1 LFVLAR
7 SSVGWLAAK
16 SGNVLMLGLMDF
28 VDDLLII
35 LTTGLLAG
43 ILCRRTSIT
52 PLMGYLGVGV
62 LIGPTVL
69 GWVKSDQEEI
79 EHLAELGVF
88 FLLFSIGL
96 ELSLEELKRMGR
108 FLATGGP
115 LQLLLTAGPVA
126 AILAWVGWSWPA
138 AILIGAALAFSS
150 TVLVFKALG
159 ELGQTNSQ
167 LGRRAIAI
175 LLFQDAAL
183 VPLLLCVPLLAGTS
197 DSAGTAQW
205 IRLGLSSILFLAA
218 TFGLRIALTRFIIP
232 RITQH
237 RSPDLVVLLTL
248 TILGV
253 VTLTAHR
260 LGLPPA
266 IGAFAAGLAFGGNRW
281 SEQIDSLILPFR
293 EAFSAVFF
301 VSLGLLINLSDIL
314 YHPLSAVGGIALLMT
329 TKVLA
334 SSISLW
340 ATGVSWR
347 RTLAPSLGLAH
358 VGEFAFVLILLAA
371 SSGVISG
378 DQRQQVLA
386 IAGGTLLL
394 SPMLIRFGFGKR
406 HDDIAMDDDSHFPSW
421 RTDFEERRLAIVI
434 GMGPVGRAVV
444 SRLETLGHEI
454 CAVDINPLNLQAF
467 NQFGIPTVTGD
478 AESSDV
484 LASAGID
491 RAQIA
496 IVCVPVDEVAERT
509 TRAIRKLNSQIRIVV
524 RCRYA
529 RNAEAVRKAGADN
542 VFSEE
547 AYAAIELVRLV
558 DD

>member
-1 LFVLAR
+1 
-7 SSVGWLAAK
+7 
-16 SGNVLMLGLMDF
+16 MLGMMEF
-28 VDDLLII
+28 IDDLLII
-35 LTTGLLAG
+35 LTTGLCAG
-43 ILCRRTSIT
+43 ILCRRGNIT
-52 PLMGYLGVGV
+52 PLMGYLAVGV

-69 GWVKSDQEEI
+69 GWVKSEQEEI

-96 ELSLEELKRMGR
+96 ELSLDELKRMGR

-126 AILAWVGWSWPA
+126 GLLIWAGWSIPA
-138 AILIGAALAFSS
+138 AILIASALGFSS

-159 ELGQTNSQ
+159 EMGQTNTE

-183 VPLLLCVPLLAGTS
+183 VPLLLCVPLLAGTG
-197 DSAGTAQW
+197 DTAGVGQW
-205 IRLGLSSILFLAA
+205 LRLGLSSVLFLGA
-218 TFGLRIALTRFIIP
+218 TFGLRLLLTRTIIP
-232 RITQH
+232 RITRH

-248 TILGV
+248 TILGA
-253 VTLTAHR
+253 VTLAAHR
-260 LGLPPA
+260 MGLPPA

-301 VSLGLLINLSDIL
+301 VSLGLLVNLVDIIRE
-314 YHPLSAVGGIALLMT
+314 PVIAVSGIVILMAI
-329 TKVLA
+329 KWLA
-334 SSISLW
+334 ATIAYR
-340 ATGVSWR
+340 ATGISWR
-347 RTLAPSLGLAH
+347 KSIAPSLGLAH

-371 SSGVISG
+371 SSGVITG

-394 SPMLIRFGFGKR
+394 SPVLIRFGFGR
-406 HDDIAMDDDSHFPSW
+406 TDNSTPASDDSHTKIRIS
-421 RTDFEERRLAIVI
+421 DFDDRRLAIVI

-444 SRLETLGHEI
+444 SRMETLGHEI
-454 CAVDINPLNLQAF
+454 CAIDINPLNLQAF

-478 AESSDV
+478 AETPEV
-484 LASAGID
+484 LMSAGVE

-509 TRAIRKLNSQIRIVV
+509 ARAIRKMNRSIRIVV

-529 RNAEAVRKAGADN
+529 RNADEMRKAGADF

-547 AYAAIELVRLV
+547 AYAAIELVRMV
-558 DD
+558 DE

>member
-1 LFVLAR
+1 
-7 SSVGWLAAK
+7 
-16 SGNVLMLGLMDF
+16 MLGLMDF

-35 LTTGLLAG
+35 LTTGLFAG

-126 AILAWVGWSWPA
+126 GILAWEGWSWPA
-138 AILIGAALAFSS
+138 AILIGAALGFSS

-197 DSAGTAQW
+197 DSAGATQW
-205 IRLGLSSILFLAA
+205 IRLGLSSVLFLAA

-293 EAFSAVFF
+293 EAFSAIFF

-314 YHPLSAVGGIALLMT
+314 YDPLHAIGGIVFLMAI
-329 TKVLA
+329 KVIA
-334 SSISLW
+334 SSIALR

-371 SSGVISG
+371 SSGVITG
-378 DQRQQVLA
+378 EQRQQVLA

-406 HDDIAMDDDSHFPSW
+406 NDDVAMVDDSHTQIRRS
-421 RTDFEERRLAIVI
+421 DCDDRRLAIVI

-454 CAVDINPLNLQAF
+454 CAIDINPLNLQAF

-484 LASAGID
+484 LATAGVG

-509 TRAIRKLNSQIRIVV
+509 TRSIRKLNRQIRIVV

>member
-1 LFVLAR
+1 MLA
-7 SSVGWLAAK
+7 
-16 SGNVLMLGLMDF
+16 MMEF

-35 LTTGLLAG
+35 LTTGLCAG
-43 ILCRRTSIT
+43 ILCRRGNIT

-69 GWVKSDQEEI
+69 GWVKSEQEEI

-96 ELSLEELKRMGR
+96 ELSLDELKRMGR

-115 LQLLLTAGPVA
+115 LQLLLTAGPIAVLL
-126 AILAWVGWSWPA
+126 IGCGWGIPA
-138 AILIGAALAFSS
+138 SILIAAALGFSS

-159 ELGQTNSQ
+159 EMGQTNTE

-183 VPLLLCVPLLAGTS
+183 VPLLLCVPLLAGTG
-197 DSAGTAQW
+197 DAAGAGQW
-205 IRLGLSSILFLAA
+205 IRLGLSSVLFLAV
-218 TFGLRIALTRFIIP
+218 TFGLRIILTRVVIP
-232 RITQH
+232 RIARH

-248 TILGV
+248 TILGA
-253 VTLTAHR
+253 VTLAAHR

-301 VSLGLLINLSDIL
+301 VSLGLLVNLVDII
-314 YHPLSAVGGIALLMT
+314 HDPVVAISGIMILMAIKAFAAT
-329 TKVLA
+329 IA
-334 SSISLW
+334 FR
-340 ATGVSWR
+340 ATGISWKKSIG
-347 RTLAPSLGLAH
+347 PSLGLAH

-371 SSGVISG
+371 SSGVISA

-394 SPMLIRFGFGKR
+394 SPVLIRFGFGKR
-406 HDDIAMDDDSHFPSW
+406 DEDNAETDDSHTKI
-421 RTDFEERRLAIVI
+421 RVHDFDDRRLAIVI

-444 SRLETLGHEI
+444 SRMETLGHEI
-454 CAVDINPLNLQAF
+454 CAIDINPLNLQAF

-478 AESSDV
+478 AETAEV
-484 LASAGID
+484 LTSASVQ

-496 IVCVPVDEVAERT
+496 IVCIPVDEVAERT
-509 TRAIRKLNSQIRIVV
+509 TRAIRRMNREIRIVV

-529 RNAEAVRKAGADN
+529 RNADEMRKAGADF

-547 AYAAIELVRLV
+547 AYAAIELVRMV
-558 DD
+558 DE

>member
-1 LFVLAR
+1 MEFI
-7 SSVGWLAAK
+7 
-16 SGNVLMLGLMDF
+16 
-28 VDDLLII
+28 DDLLII
-35 LTTGLLAG
+35 LTTGLCAG
-43 ILCRRTSIT
+43 ILCRRGNIT

-96 ELSLEELKRMGR
+96 ELSLDELKRMGR

-115 LQLLLTAGPVA
+115 LQLLLTAAPVA
-126 AILAWVGWSWPA
+126 GLLIWVGWSLPA
-138 AILIGAALAFSS
+138 SILIASALGFSS

-159 ELGQTNSQ
+159 EMGQTNTD

-183 VPLLLCVPLLAGTS
+183 VPLLLCVPLLAGTGE
-197 DSAGTAQW
+197 ATGVVQW
-205 IRLGLSSILFLAA
+205 IRLGMSSVLFLGA
-218 TFGLRIALTRFIIP
+218 TFGLRLLLTRTIIP

-248 TILGV
+248 TMLGA

-260 LGLPPA
+260 MGLPPA

-301 VSLGLLINLSDIL
+301 VSLGLLVNLVDIVRD
-314 YHPLSAVGGIALLMT
+314 PLVAVSGILILMAIKSFAAT
-329 TKVLA
+329 VA
-334 SSISLW
+334 FR
-340 ATGVSWR
+340 ATGISWKKSF
-347 RTLAPSLGLAH
+347 APSLGLAH

-371 SSGVISG
+371 SSGVITS

-394 SPMLIRFGFGKR
+394 SPFLIRFGFGKS
-406 HDDIAMDDDSHFPSW
+406 DGSIAISDDSHNKI
-421 RTDFEERRLAIVI
+421 RANDFDDRRLAIVI

-444 SRLETLGHEI
+444 SRMETLGHEI
-454 CAVDINPLNLQAF
+454 CAIDINPLNLQAF

-478 AESSDV
+478 AEASEV
-484 LASAGID
+484 LTSAGIQ

-496 IVCVPVDEVAERT
+496 IVCVPVDEVALRT
-509 TRAIRKLNSQIRIVV
+509 TRAIRKMNRDIRIVV

-529 RNAEAVRKAGADN
+529 RNADEMRKGGADF

-547 AYAAIELVRLV
+547 AYAAIELVRMV
-558 DD
+558 DG